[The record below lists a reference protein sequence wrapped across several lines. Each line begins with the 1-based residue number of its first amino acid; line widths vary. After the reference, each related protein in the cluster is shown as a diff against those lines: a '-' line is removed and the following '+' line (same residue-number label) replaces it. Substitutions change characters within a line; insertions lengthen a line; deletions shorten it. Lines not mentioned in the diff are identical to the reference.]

1 MDPKETQPFLV
12 GPEKTTTEAER
23 GGLTPTPTGT
33 GNESVFRVGVA
44 STRLNRAVREWQR
57 RNAREFVKGNARARV
72 GLKSPEWDIR
82 KKVERSTEPTEKMSV
97 AEKGT
102 LNF

>member
-72 GLKSPEWDIR
+72 GLKSPDGISAKRSNEAPNRR
-82 KKVERSTEPTEKMSV
+82 KSCRLPKK
-97 AEKGT
+97 A
-102 LNF
+102 L